1 MDNSACYSQSQTQAQ
16 MGYPLGRRGA
26 YQNLGGSQPLKILQM
41 CSSSATSGAERHVF
55 HLSQGLKRRGHHV
68 QVLTPGPGWLYDILR
83 DEQIPVHTS
92 YMKGSGWWRTMGY
105 LIREVRRNK
114 IDVVHTHLTRSAY
127 IGHALGLVT
136 NVPIITS
143 VHIANNDQIYRRLA
157 RRRNKLVAVSNFV
170 RGMLHGRGI
179 PERYIETVYN
189 GTEFVDFELTHPES
203 VMDELGIPRHRRLV
217 GLVGKVCRDKGQLE
231 MISAMRSIH
240 TQHPEAHLVF
250 VGKVEEEF
258 RPEIDQAIVE
268 AGLEDR
274 VTITGIRHDIHRM
287 LDAFTLSTLPSHM
300 ETFGVAAIEAMARG
314 KAVVATRVGAL
325 PEVVRHKQTG
335 LLVDLRPNEIADAV
349 SYLLSNNDEREAMGR
364 MGRLIVEQKF
374 TLQEMAA
381 RFEGVYERTVRSE

>member
-1 MDNSACYSQSQTQAQ
+1 
-16 MGYPLGRRGA
+16 
-26 YQNLGGSQPLKILQM
+26 
-41 CSSSATSGAERHVF
+41 
-55 HLSQGLKRRGHHV
+55 
-68 QVLTPGPGWLYDILR
+68 VLTPGPGWLYDILR

-105 LIREVRRNK
+105 LIREVRKNK

-136 NVPIITS
+136 NVPIVTS

-189 GTEFVDFELTHPES
+189 GTDFVDFELTHPEA

-240 TQHPEAHLVF
+240 SQHPEAHLVF

-258 RPEIDQAIVE
+258 RPEIDQAISE
-268 AGLEDR
+268 AGLADR
-274 VTITGIRHDIHRM
+274 ITITGIRHDIHRV

-335 LLVDLRPNEIADAV
+335 LLVDLRPTEIAEAV
-349 SYLLSNNDEREAMGR
+349 NYLLSNDDEREAMGR

-381 RFEGVYERTVRSE
+381 RFEGVYERTVRS